1 LVILETLIDTEAAI
15 SVSKRASETYMDE
28 NEIAQIVLDICFEI
42 HRTLGPGLLESV
54 YEEILCYE
62 LSERGIP
69 FERQKGMPVFW
80 KDIKMDLG
88 YRSDVIVAKKVI
100 VELKSVETMAKV
112 HSKIV
117 LTYVK
122 LSNKKLGLLIN
133 FGAPLLKDE
142 IIRLANNL

>member
-1 LVILETLIDTEAAI
+1 MVT
-15 SVSKRASETYMDE
+15 KRAPETYMDE
-28 NEIAQIVLDICFEI
+28 NEIARTVLDICFEI
-42 HRTLGPGLLESV
+42 HRSLGPGLLESV

-62 LSERGIP
+62 LTQRGIP

-112 HSKIV
+112 HSKIA

-133 FGAPLLKDE
+133 FGAPLLKDG
-142 IIRLANNL
+142 IIRLVNNL